1 MSKSISVFYYF
12 FLLDYFEFLIL
23 IFMNSLYAMDVYF
36 TVACVRIFSVQLI
49 FCEVFAFNLIK
60 LNLIDLIVADCILQ
74 R

>member
-1 MSKSISVFYYF
+1 
-12 FLLDYFEFLIL
+12 
-23 IFMNSLYAMDVYF
+23 MNSLYAMDAYF